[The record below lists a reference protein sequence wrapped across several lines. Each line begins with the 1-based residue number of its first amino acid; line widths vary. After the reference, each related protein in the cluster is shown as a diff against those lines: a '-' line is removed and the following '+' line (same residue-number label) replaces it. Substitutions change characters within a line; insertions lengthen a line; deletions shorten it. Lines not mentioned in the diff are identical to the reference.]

1 MLGNKQLLIDIGN
14 TRTKYCFVVDDKL
27 ASIQYCDNQSLSTTW
42 FNQHWLGCDQLVL
55 ASVAHQ
61 NIEELIK
68 HWALAQKIRCQQVK
82 TPDKA
87 FGVTNGYERYEQ
99 LGVDR
104 WLAVLGASKRFAN
117 QACIVVDT
125 GTATTIDYIDSN
137 GCHQGGWIL
146 AGIETL
152 FNSIQANTA
161 NVRGDRI
168 QINSLGF
175 GRNTNDNLAQA
186 AWASTVGLIK
196 QAMLTAEQLND
207 VTPLL
212 VITGGNGERI
222 AQMLDIDSTRVHYV
236 PAIVFEGL
244 ACYLA

>member
-14 TRTKYCFVVDDKL
+14 TRTKYCFVVNNEL
-27 ASIQYCDNQSLSTTW
+27 TAIQYSDNQSLSITW
-42 FNQHWLGCDQLVL
+42 FNQHWLGCDQIVF
-55 ASVAHQ
+55 ASVAYQ
-61 NIEELIK
+61 EIEDLIQR
-68 HWALAQKIRCQQVK
+68 WALTQKIKCQQVK

-87 FGVTNGYERYEQ
+87 FGVTNGYERHEQ

-104 WLAVLGASKRFAN
+104 WLAVLGANKRFPN

-125 GTATTIDYIDSN
+125 GTATTIDYIDSK

-161 NVRGDRI
+161 NVRGDKV
-168 QINSLGF
+168 QIESLGF

-186 AWASTVGLIK
+186 AWASTLGLIK
-196 QAMLTAEQLND
+196 QAMLTAGQLNNE
-207 VTPLL
+207 TPSL
-212 VITGGNGERI
+212 VITGGNGEPI
-222 AQMLDIDSTRVHYV
+222 AQMLDLDSKRIHYI